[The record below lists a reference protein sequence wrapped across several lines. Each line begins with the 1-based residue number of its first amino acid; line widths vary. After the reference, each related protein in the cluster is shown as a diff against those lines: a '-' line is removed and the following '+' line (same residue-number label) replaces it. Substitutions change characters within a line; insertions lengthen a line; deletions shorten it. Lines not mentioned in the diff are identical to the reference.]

1 MWGGRGGVVLHV
13 LHVVG
18 GRRLTFSAA
27 TLGWLTAAGM
37 RVVPEDYM
45 KRAAR
50 FKVVQLHHPLHPRA
64 AEQSGERYKGPA
76 AC

>member
-1 MWGGRGGVVLHV
+1 MRGRGGCGFTCAACCRRQTADLQRRHAR
-13 LHVVG
+13 LANG
-18 GRRLTFSAA
+18 G
-27 TLGWLTAAGM
+27 GM

-64 AEQSGERYKGPA
+64 AEQSGDGYKGLA